1 MYNGSYL
8 NMTKRGD
15 PMESSK
21 DLKYTIPCKCKDM
34 FTTIPK
40 GRLIK
45 EDVQYLLLILLL
57 REKITAELGGE
68 NLTDTGSE
76 RGTCHI

>member
-1 MYNGSYL
+1 MLVYNGSYL

-21 DLKYTIPCKCKDM
+21 DLKCTIQCKCKDM

-40 GRLIK
+40 GVTDEGRCT
-45 EDVQYLLLILLL
+45 V
-57 REKITAELGGE
+57 
-68 NLTDTGSE
+68 LTPHPAPSGRDY
-76 RGTCHI
+76 C

>member
-21 DLKYTIPCKCKDM
+21 DLKCTIPCKCKDM

-45 EDVQYLLLILLL
+45 EDVRYLLLILLL
-57 REKITAELGGE
+57 REEITAELGGE
-68 NLTDTGSE
+68 DLTDTGGE